1 MKFKRLFGLILFIM
15 IVCFLHKNNVVSAKS
30 IYLEKDKTVH
40 FENIDEL
47 YSIYAPS
54 GNCYYDITINNIK
67 IKTEDGD
74 ITTEYNQY
82 LRVTDLDSQNEYSY
96 SEDKITFKMNGKTEE
111 EYRRFFFMADAS
123 YLVFRRNY
131 YIICDITVNSPD
143 ISSMKLTKT
152 KITCYLDNLDGKTIS
167 IKNSTE
173 TVKWSLSNTKIAQ
186 LYGKGN
192 SVILYPKKPG
202 VCYVRAKCN
211 GRILKCKVSIKG
223 RKKLYAG
230 GTITSYN
237 TRTNIFTMK
246 FKNCSSKK
254 VTILPS
260 NLIAVDSDYSSFD
273 RKLKIGKSITI
284 KSGQEKKIK
293 FHVVGTHTWFN
304 VNDFCINYSI
314 KYKNKKYRIAS
325 DTETTW
331 VRRNGKWKPL
341 LTYDE
346 ISYY

>member
-1 MKFKRLFGLILFIM
+1 MMF
-15 IVCFLHKNNVVSAKS
+15 CFVHKNTIVSAKS
-30 IYLEKDKTVH
+30 VYLEKDKTVH
-40 FENIDEL
+40 YENINSTDA
-47 YSIYAPS
+47 IYIPS
-54 GNCYYDITINNIK
+54 GNCYYDITINNMK
-67 IKTEDGD
+67 IQTEDGNV
-74 ITTEYNQY
+74 TTEYNQY
-82 LRVTDLDSQNEYSY
+82 LMAWDLDNDSQYSY
-96 SEDKITFKMNGKTEE
+96 SEDKITFKKNGKSEK
-111 EYRRFFFMADAS
+111 EYRRF
-123 YLVFRRNY
+123 YLQIDIVTGPVSLHDYN
-131 YIICDITVNSPD
+131 IICDITVNSPD
-143 ISSMKLTKT
+143 VSNMKLTKT

-167 IKNSTE
+167 IKNSAG

-186 LYGKGN
+186 IYREGN

-202 VCYVRAKCN
+202 VCYVRATCN
-211 GRILKCKVSIKG
+211 GKTLKCKVSIKG

-260 NLIAVDSDYSSFD
+260 NIIAVDSDYNSFD

-284 KSGQEKKIK
+284 KPGQEKKIK
-293 FHVVGTHTWFN
+293 FHVVGSHTWYN

-325 DTETTW
+325 DNETTW
-331 VRRNGKWKPL
+331 VRRNGKWKTL

-346 ISYY
+346 IGNY